1 MADRSRPLQQ
11 ARRDVK
17 MGSAKVVATLLGGA
31 TLLVGSILGF
41 AWRFVHDVAT
51 SVSTHEVRDVAALS
65 TPIISARHFPQ
76 TLSEEVRVSS
86 VRRRLV
92 NVANSLPAD
101 SCLVVKVE
109 GRALVDV
116 NSAVPLIPASNMKL
130 VVAHA
135 ALNLL
140 GPDYTF
146 NTSARGVVD
155 GSTIVGDLVI
165 VGGGD
170 PVLVTDDY
178 PRREFFPTFNQTKVE
193 ELVDALVAKGIT
205 TISGSVVGDESRYD
219 TERYAPN

>member
-92 NVANSLPAD
+92 NV
-101 SCLVVKVE
+101 
-109 GRALVDV
+109 
-116 NSAVPLIPASNMKL
+116 
-130 VVAHA
+130 
-135 ALNLL
+135 
-140 GPDYTF
+140 
-146 NTSARGVVD
+146 
-155 GSTIVGDLVI
+155 
-165 VGGGD
+165 
-170 PVLVTDDY
+170 
-178 PRREFFPTFNQTKVE
+178 
-193 ELVDALVAKGIT
+193 
-205 TISGSVVGDESRYD
+205 
-219 TERYAPN
+219 